1 MKQKLKRIEKV
12 KRTDVCNCISPLCSW
27 PSYITDKNI
36 KKVYYFC
43 SNASLYLLSAISVT
57 EI

>member
-12 KRTDVCNCISPLCSW
+12 KRTGSW

-43 SNASLYLLSAISVT
+43 SNVSLYLLSAISVT